1 MLSKSQLA
9 IQLSKLKPFENPDVK
24 LEQYSTDSEIA
35 ADVLWF
41 AYMHGDIK
49 NKVIADFGC
58 GNGILGIGCLLLGAK
73 KVFFVDNDKNAIDVL
88 KKNIA
93 HSKNIVIINDDI
105 VNFNQKV
112 NVVIQNPPF
121 GTRKIHADIEFLK
134 KAMQVSNLIY
144 SFHKTA
150 TLEFIKKFIQQNN
163 FEITNKLDFE
173 FPIKKTYDFQK
184 KPKKLIAASCIRA
197 IGSKNFF

>member
-9 IQLSKLKPFENPDVK
+9 IQLSKLNPFENPDVK

-49 NKVIADFGC
+49 DKVIGDFGC

-73 KVFFVDNDKNAIDVL
+73 KVYFIDSDKNAIDVL
-88 KKNIA
+88 KKNI
-93 HSKNIVIINDDI
+93 KENNNIKIINDDI
-105 VNFNQKV
+105 KNFNQKV
-112 NVVIQNPPF
+112 DVVVQNPPF
-121 GTRKIHADIEFLK
+121 GTKKIHADIEFLK

-150 TLEFIKKFIQQNN
+150 TLDFIRKFLQQNN
-163 FEITNKLDFE
+163 FELTNILNFE
-173 FPIKKTYDFQK
+173 FPIKKTYDFQRK
-184 KPKKLIAASCIRA
+184 NRKLIAVATLRLR
-197 IGSKNFF
+197 KNFS